1 MKNEIKIREDGQ
13 TDMIEL
19 GKEQKLIIVKKTE
32 FGVYLA
38 EGRNDEDKVLLPIKQ
53 VPEDAKIGDELKVFI
68 YRDSD
73 DRLIATTNK
82 PKLRMGEIAVL
93 KVNDVTKIGAFLDW
107 GLERDLFLPFKEQ
120 TERVVQGR
128 EYLVALYADK
138 SNRLAA
144 TMKVYKY
151 LKIAGDLEK
160 DDEVEGIIYEIN
172 ENIGAF
178 VAVDDEYHAL
188 IPKKEIHET
197 LHVGDRV
204 RGRVTD
210 VREDGKMNISIHQ
223 KAYIKMGEDGEKVLA
238 VIEEYDGIL
247 PYNDKASPEV
257 IYRDFQ
263 MSKAAFKRAV
273 GGLFKARKIEITQN
287 SIKLVK

>member
-1 MKNEIKIREDGQ
+1 
-13 TDMIEL
+13 MIEL
-19 GKEQKLIIVKKTE
+19 GKYQTLTVVKKTD
-32 FGVYLA
+32 FGIYLA
-38 EGRNDEDKVLLPIKQ
+38 EKREDEDKVLLPAKQ
-53 VPEDAKIGDELKVFI
+53 VPEGTKSGDKLNVFI

-73 DRLIATTNK
+73 DRLIATLNT
-82 PKLRMGEIAVL
+82 PKLVLGETAVL

-120 TERVVQGR
+120 TERVRQGN
-128 EYLVALYADK
+128 EYLVALYIDK
-138 SNRLAA
+138 SKRLAA

-151 LKIAGDLEK
+151 LKIAGDYEK
-160 DDEVEGIIYEIN
+160 DDEVDGIVYEIN

-178 VAVDDEYHAL
+178 VAIDDEYHGL
-188 IPKKEIHET
+188 IPKKELHEK

-210 VREDGKMNISIHQ
+210 VREDGKINISIHH
-223 KAYIKMGEDGEKVLA
+223 KAYIQMAEDGEKVLS
-238 VIEEYDGIL
+238 VIEEYDGVL

-273 GGLFKARKIEITQN
+273 GGLFKERKIEITEN
-287 SIKLVK
+287 SIRIVK

>member
-1 MKNEIKIREDGQ
+1 
-13 TDMIEL
+13 MIEL
-19 GKEQKLIIVKKTE
+19 GKYQTLTVVKKTD
-32 FGVYLA
+32 FGIYLA
-38 EGRNDEDKVLLPIKQ
+38 EEREDEDKVLLPAKQ
-53 VPEDAKIGDELKVFI
+53 VPEGTKSGDKLNVFI

-73 DRLIATTNK
+73 DRLIATLNT
-82 PKLRMGEIAVL
+82 PKLVLGETAVL

-120 TERVVQGR
+120 TERVRQGN
-128 EYLVALYADK
+128 EYLVALYIDK
-138 SNRLAA
+138 SKRLAA

-151 LKIAGDLEK
+151 LKIAGDYEK
-160 DDEVEGIIYEIN
+160 DDEVDGIVYEIN

-178 VAVDDEYHAL
+178 VAIDDEYHGL
-188 IPKKEIHET
+188 IPKKELHEK

-210 VREDGKMNISIHQ
+210 VREDGKINISIHH
-223 KAYIKMGEDGEKVLA
+223 KAYIQMAEDGEKVLS
-238 VIEEYDGIL
+238 VIEEYDGVL

-273 GGLFKARKIEITQN
+273 GGLFKERKIEITEN
-287 SIKLVK
+287 SIRIVK